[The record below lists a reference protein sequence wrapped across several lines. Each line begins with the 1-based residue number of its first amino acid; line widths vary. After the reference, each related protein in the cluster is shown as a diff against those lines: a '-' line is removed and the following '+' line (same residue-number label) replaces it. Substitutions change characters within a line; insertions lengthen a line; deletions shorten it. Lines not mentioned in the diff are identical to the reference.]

1 MTTFILTHRERERSP
16 IAVLVSFKGKKF
28 KKGIGESILVSQW
41 SDKKKRAKV
50 TALTAENCIINDS
63 IELWEQAARKT
74 ISHFKEKTYIPSS
87 KEFNSVLT
95 GFRYQDSAIRRPG
108 VTDYFATFIE
118 RYKPIRAYN
127 RIKQYKL
134 IKGVL
139 ERYEKHIG
147 RALFF
152 EDIDMDF
159 YSSFSKW
166 FYGLGYSVNY
176 FGSAIRILKA
186 VMVEARE
193 QDKLHNNTTIHNKNF
208 IAPSAESDNI
218 YLTEEELLK
227 MHDLEITPELIKD
240 IYPELPKNK
249 ISPRIKAYSKARDAF
264 LIGAFTGLRVS
275 DYSRL
280 QEMNISDSIRIQTT
294 KTGAK
299 VVIPIHWVVQ
309 EILDNGFDFKTKI
322 YDQKINAYIKEVGKA
337 AGICDEVMVTRNV
350 GNTSIQ
356 ETHKKYELITTHTA
370 RRSFATNAYKAGIP
384 TIAIMKITGH
394 TRETT
399 FLSYIKVSEDENA
412 EMLKNHDFFKKK

>member
-1 MTTFILTHRERERSP
+1 MTTFILTHKERERSP
-16 IAVLVSFKGKKF
+16 IAILISFKGKKY
-28 KKGIGESILVSQW
+28 KKSIGESILVSQW

-50 TALTAENCIINDS
+50 TASTTDNELINES
-63 IELWEQAARKT
+63 IELWEQASKKT
-74 ISHFKEKTYIPSS
+74 IAYFKEKTYTPSPQ
-87 KEFNSVLT
+87 EFLSVLT
-95 GFRYQDSAIRRPG
+95 NYRYQDKSTKRLSLLE
-108 VTDYFATFIE
+108 YFDIFIE

-134 IKGVL
+134 TKGVI
-139 ERYEKHIG
+139 ERYQAHIK
-147 RALFF
+147 RTLFF
-152 EDIDMDF
+152 EDIDMNF
-159 YSSFSKW
+159 YGSFSKW

-176 FGSAIRILKA
+176 FGSVIRILKA

-193 QDKLHNNTTIHNKNF
+193 QDKLHDNSTIHNKNF
-208 IAPSAESDNI
+208 IAPSAESDSI
-218 YLTEEELLK
+218 YLTEDELLK
-227 MHDLEITPELIKD
+227 IHNLDITAELIES
-240 IYPELPKNK
+240 IYPELAKNK
-249 ISPRIKAYSKARDAF
+249 IQPRIRAYSKARDIF

-275 DYSRL
+275 DYARL
-280 QEMNISDSIRIQTT
+280 KEMNITDSIRIQTA
-294 KTGAK
+294 KTGTK

-309 EILDNGFDFKTKI
+309 EILDRGFDFSAKM

-337 AGICDEVMVTRNV
+337 AGICDDVMITRNI

-356 ETHKKYELITTHTA
+356 ETYKKYELITTHTA

>member
-1 MTTFILTHRERERSP
+1 MTTFILTHKERERSP
-16 IAVLVSFKGKKF
+16 IAILVSFKGKKY

-50 TALTAENCIINDS
+50 TANTPDNSMINES
-63 IELWEQAARKT
+63 IELWEQASKKT

-87 KEFNSVLT
+87 QEFLSVLQNYR
-95 GFRYQDSAIRRPG
+95 FQDSSSERISL
-108 VTDYFATFIE
+108 TDYFVKFID
-118 RYKPIRAYN
+118 RYEPIRAYN

-134 IKGVL
+134 IKGVI

-147 RALFF
+147 RKLYF
-152 EDIDMDF
+152 EDIDMNF

-176 FGSAIRILKA
+176 FGSFIRILKA
-186 VMVEARE
+186 VMVEARD
-193 QDKLHNNTTIHNKNF
+193 QDKLHDNTTIHNKNF
-208 IAPSAESDNI
+208 TAPSMDSDSI
-218 YLTEEELLK
+218 YLTEDELLK
-227 MHDLEITPELIKD
+227 LHNLQITPELITE
-240 IYPELPKNK
+240 IYPDLAKNK
-249 ISPRIKAYSKARDAF
+249 IQPRIRAYSKARDIF

-275 DYSRL
+275 DYARL
-280 QEMNISDSIRIQTT
+280 QEMNISDSIRIQTA

-309 EILDNGFDFKTKI
+309 EIIDRGFDFSEKM
-322 YDQKINAYIKEVGKA
+322 YDQKINSYIKEVGRA
-337 AGICDEVMVTRNV
+337 AGICDDVMITRNV
-350 GNTSIQ
+350 GGHSIQ
-356 ETHKKYELITTHTA
+356 ETYKKYELITTHTA

-399 FLSYIKVSEDENA
+399 FLRYIKVSEDENA